1 MRESTKATGT
11 GELCVYV
18 IVVYDVAVERIDSV
32 RKTLK
37 QYLNWVQNSAFE
49 GELSEGMFEELSMK
63 LRDVIDEK
71 TDSVICYSLSNP
83 KWLKKRVIGLE
94 KGEVGHVI

>member
-1 MRESTKATGT
+1 M
-11 GELCVYV
+11 YV
-18 IVVYDVAVERIDSV
+18 VVVYDVAVERIDSV

-49 GELSEGMFEELSMK
+49 GELSEGTFEELLMK
-63 LRDVIDEK
+63 VRDVIDEK

-83 KWLKKRVIGLE
+83 KWLKKRVIGIE
-94 KGEVGHVI
+94 KGEITQVI

>member
-1 MRESTKATGT
+1 M
-11 GELCVYV
+11 YV
-18 IVVYDVAVERIDSV
+18 IVAYDVAVDRLDAV

-49 GELSEGMFEELSMK
+49 GELTEGKLEELSMRI
-63 LRDVIDEK
+63 RDVIDEK

-83 KWLKKRVIGLE
+83 RWLKKRVIGIE
-94 KGEVGHVI
+94 KSEIAQVI

>member
-1 MRESTKATGT
+1 M
-11 GELCVYV
+11 YV
-18 IVVYDVAVERIDSV
+18 IVAYDVAVDRLDAV

-49 GELSEGMFEELSMK
+49 GELTEGKLEELSMRIK
-63 LRDVIDEK
+63 DVIDEK

-83 KWLKKRVIGLE
+83 RWLKKRVIGIE
-94 KGEVGHVI
+94 KGEIAHMI